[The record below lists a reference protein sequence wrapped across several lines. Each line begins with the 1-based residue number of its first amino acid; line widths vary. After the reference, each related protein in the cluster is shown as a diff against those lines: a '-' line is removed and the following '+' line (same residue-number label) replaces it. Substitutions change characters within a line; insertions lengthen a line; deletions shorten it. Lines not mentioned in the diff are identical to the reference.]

1 MNKNETLAPLQIE
14 LREAMA
20 GWGCPLCR
28 LADRAERNFID
39 SLSYERVLDLKTR
52 AALQAARGLC
62 AAHSRQWQNLQGG
75 ALGVA
80 IVYRV
85 AVLDLLRET
94 EAAMQ
99 PSGGFLR
106 RGRTE
111 AGQLARDLETTGPC
125 PVCEIG
131 QGTAQRFAELLL
143 KDIAVP
149 EVQTL
154 LRDCGGLCLPHLRMT
169 LSQPGA
175 GKVSRLLLEA
185 QRAAWQR
192 LIGEVDEFIRKN
204 DYRFRHEAL
213 TNQEAD
219 SWIRAIDTL
228 IGRS

>member
-1 MNKNETLAPLQIE
+1 MNKTETLAPLQIE

-94 EAAMQ
+94 EAALQ

-106 RGRTE
+106 RGRD
-111 AGQLARDLETTGPC
+111 AAQLARDLEASGPC

-131 QGTAQRFAELLL
+131 HSTAQRFADLLL
-143 KDIAVP
+143 KDIAAP
-149 EVQTL
+149 EVQAL
-154 LRDCGGLCLPHLRMT
+154 LQACGGLCLPHLRMT

-175 GKVSRLLLEA
+175 GKTYRQVLDA
-185 QRAAWQR
+185 QRAAWQT
-192 LIGEVDEFIRKN
+192 LLGEVDEFIRKN
-204 DYRFRHEAL
+204 DYRFRHEPL
-213 TNQEAD
+213 TDQEAD

-228 IGRS
+228 VGQS